1 VETIQSFEKMQV
13 VGKGR
18 TQLLFETSFNVNP
31 PMSKIIGES
40 YDVEIT
46 DYTVFND
53 RVLIKGTVEKTL
65 YYKHPHGKKGQN
77 DEADSKKDNNEEAD
91 NNEEQS
97 DKKDEESKDDSA
109 TSELKKSFHF
119 FSKKR
124 KNARKEE
131 VNNKEEKSEKNKEQK
146 SEKNKEQK
154 SEKKDSESK
163 NNSGISESA
172 EKTDEFKCL
181 NGWGQVLDSSN
192 GIVHFNQ
199 QVSEFSGTVEI
210 PGVMPGDYCHV
221 ELVEASN
228 CDPFVAAAAASGN
241 NNGGLIEAGTQ
252 LFALDVVLV
261 AARTKA
267 EKYSTRRKKKA
278 STLPLTQV
286 V

>member
-1 VETIQSFEKMQV
+1 MENTQSLEKMHI

-18 TQLLFETSFNVNP
+18 TQLLFETSFNVKP

-46 DYTVFND
+46 DYNVFND

-77 DEADSKKDNNEEAD
+77 NKADNNNDNNKKAD
-91 NNEEQS
+91 NNEKEFE
-97 DKKDEESKDDSA
+97 KNNDESQDDST
-109 TSELKKSFHF
+109 TSESKKSFHL

-124 KNARKEE
+124 KNTRKEE
-131 VNNKEEKSEKNKEQK
+131 VNNKEEKSEKNKEQA
-146 SEKNKEQK
+146 SN
-154 SEKKDSESK
+154 KKDEESK
-163 NNSGISESA
+163 NSSA
-172 EKTDEFKCL
+172 ASDSEKTDEFKCL

-210 PGVMPGDYCHV
+210 PGIMPGDYCQV

-228 CDPFVAAAAASGN
+228 CDSFIAAAVDSGN
-241 NNGGLIEAGTQ
+241 NNGLIEAGTQ
-252 LFALDVVLV
+252 LFAIDVVLV
-261 AARTKA
+261 AARSKA
-267 EKYSTRRKKKA
+267 EKYSARRKKKA
-278 STLPLTQV
+278 RTLPLDQEMEPFSCK
-286 V
+286 